1 VADELPR
8 LETDRLLLEVPRPN
22 DAAALAAYCLENR
35 EHLAAWEPA
44 RDEAYFTPAHWTREL
59 VAHEAA
65 VRRGQALSFV
75 LRLRTDPAGPIRGRC
90 ALTNIVRGPFQ
101 AAHLGFSLD
110 RRAQGQGLM
119 AEALVATIRHAF
131 ETIGLHRVMAAYVPG
146 NERSARLLRRLGFR
160 TEGFARDYLLLA
172 GAWRDHVLTS
182 LVNPDWRPEP

>member
-1 VADELPR
+1 MPDDLPR
-8 LETDRLLLEVPRPN
+8 LQTERLLLEVPRPN
-22 DAAALAAYCLENR
+22 DAAALAAYCRENR

-44 RDEAYFTPAHWTREL
+44 RDEAYFTAAHWTREL
-59 VAHEAA
+59 VALEAA

-75 LRLRTDPAGPIRGRC
+75 LRLRAEPAGPIQGRC
-90 ALTNIVRGPFQ
+90 ALTNVVRGPFQ

-110 RRAQGQGLM
+110 HRAQGQGLM

-131 ETIGLHRVMAAYVPG
+131 EAMGLHRIMAAYVPT

-172 GAWRDHVLTS
+172 DAWRDHVLTA
-182 LVNPDWRPEP
+182 LVNPAWRPGP